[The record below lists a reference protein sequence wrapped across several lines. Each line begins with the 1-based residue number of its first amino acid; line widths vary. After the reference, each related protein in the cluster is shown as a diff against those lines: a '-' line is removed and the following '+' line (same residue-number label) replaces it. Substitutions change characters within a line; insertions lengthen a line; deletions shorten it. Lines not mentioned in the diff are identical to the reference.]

1 MKEKMGYSYRLFMT
15 LCLFLMMLLAGCSAA
30 KTANTGEADQYYEVK
45 RGEMQ
50 ITVTSDGTLSMPNQF
65 DLRFGTNGTVKEI
78 LVEEGDKVN
87 QGALLAFMD
96 NTMQKNAVRTAL
108 FNLYAAVNNSAP
120 SLLTDPAEISRDFDI
135 TMPDGSTVTIS
146 NPRTLSS
153 CTSCFDRYSV
163 VCDPLI
169 PKNYADITGPRIFK
183 EAQKDLGICL
193 DYLESGAYR
202 DAGFKLALAYADI
215 EVCEDIIKSKI
226 DASVYAGAKQNTV
239 YWPESTA
246 GTIVE
251 TSAADAEAIAY
262 LQSLR
267 QRLLGIS
274 SLIMEGSYNSAE
286 SQLDLAQQEM
296 VNGLT
301 KVKNTVQH
309 SADSS
314 FNLMDT
320 PTSLNFLQ
328 SSMRELDEL
337 GQYAATE
344 NASAEEIAKQ
354 LYIAK
359 LNLNIG
365 SDVLAEQMLNY
376 GWGDGFTWQ
385 KLQTYNLNVQNAEIA
400 FSRAKQ
406 DLLNT
411 FIVAPSDGVVV
422 SVDLKQ
428 NAILSAQDYSTKT
441 AIKLVDTDTI
451 KFSGNIDEIDIF
463 SVKTGQK
470 AGISVDALPDQK
482 FSGTVKFV
490 SPFGTTVGKVIKFP
504 FTIELDPSDV
514 ALRGGLSATALI
526 DVYSAK
532 DVLLVPST
540 AVTTTPMGS
549 IVMLLNTATGKTEP
563 RPVTVGR
570 QSLQYAEILS
580 GLQEGDKIL
589 QTMSIS
595 ALPSFP
601 AGGHPPNRMIIR

>member
-1 MKEKMGYSYRLFMT
+1 MNDKRKLGCRITLLAL
-15 LCLFLMMLLAGCSAA
+15 LCLLVIGTGCAAG
-30 KTANTGEADQYYEVK
+30 KNTTTDEGDQYYEVK
-45 RGEMQ
+45 KGDMQ
-50 ITVTSDGTLSMPNQF
+50 ITVSSDGTLSMPNQF

-87 QGALLAFMD
+87 QGALMAFMD

-108 FNLYAAVNNSAP
+108 FNLYAAVYNSAP
-120 SLLTDPAEISRDFDI
+120 ALLTDPAEISGD
-135 TMPDGSTVTIS
+135 S
-146 NPRTLSS
+146 RTLTS
-153 CTSCFDRYSV
+153 CQSCFDRYSV

-169 PKNYADITGPRIFK
+169 PKNYADMTGPRIFK

-239 YWPESTA
+239 YRPESTA

-262 LQSLR
+262 LQSFR

-274 SLIMEGSYNSAE
+274 SLIMEGSYDSAE

-359 LNLNIG
+359 LNLDIG

-400 FSRAKQ
+400 FYRAKQ

-411 FIVAPSDGVVV
+411 FIVAPSDGIVV

-441 AIKLVDTDTI
+441 AIKLVDTGTI

-463 SVKTGQK
+463 KVTPGLK
-470 AGISVDALPDQK
+470 ASISVDAVPRK
-482 FSGTVKFV
+482 TFSGTVKFV
-490 SPFGTTVGKVIKFP
+490 SPFGATVGKVIKFP

-526 DVYSAK
+526 DVYNAR

-549 IVMLLNTATGKTEP
+549 LVMLLNAATGKTEP

-595 ALPSFP
+595 ALPVSTGRPP
-601 AGGHPPNRMIIR
+601 AGMPIPVR

>member
-1 MKEKMGYSYRLFMT
+1 
-15 LCLFLMMLLAGCSAA
+15 
-30 KTANTGEADQYYEVK
+30 
-45 RGEMQ
+45 
-50 ITVTSDGTLSMPNQF
+50 
-65 DLRFGTNGTVKEI
+65 
-78 LVEEGDKVN
+78 
-87 QGALLAFMD
+87 
-96 NTMQKNAVRTAL
+96 
-108 FNLYAAVNNSAP
+108 
-120 SLLTDPAEISRDFDI
+120 
-135 TMPDGSTVTIS
+135 
-146 NPRTLSS
+146 
-153 CTSCFDRYSV
+153 
-163 VCDPLI
+163 
-169 PKNYADITGPRIFK
+169 
-183 EAQKDLGICL
+183 
-193 DYLESGAYR
+193 
-202 DAGFKLALAYADI
+202 
-215 EVCEDIIKSKI
+215 
-226 DASVYAGAKQNTV
+226 
-239 YWPESTA
+239 
-246 GTIVE
+246 
-251 TSAADAEAIAY
+251 
-262 LQSLR
+262 
-267 QRLLGIS
+267 
-274 SLIMEGSYNSAE
+274 
-286 SQLDLAQQEM
+286 
-296 VNGLT
+296 
-301 KVKNTVQH
+301 
-309 SADSS
+309 
-314 FNLMDT
+314 
-320 PTSLNFLQ
+320 
-328 SSMRELDEL
+328 MRELDEL